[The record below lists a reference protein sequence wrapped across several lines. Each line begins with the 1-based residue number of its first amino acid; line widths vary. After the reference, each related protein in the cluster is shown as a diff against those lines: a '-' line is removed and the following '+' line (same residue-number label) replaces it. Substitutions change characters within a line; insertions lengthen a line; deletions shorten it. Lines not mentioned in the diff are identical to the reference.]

1 MNKAGRPQAH
11 ITVDRKY
18 EIKSIQGRQHTVV
31 RYLAMGTLT
40 QRQIAEIVGMTPTEI
55 SNIANS
61 AIVRKQLALMH
72 GTMGKAAMDTSR
84 YIEEVVVPK
93 ATKLLERIIDDEDED
108 GEMLLNNSLRLR
120 ADVAKTM
127 LSRGGYGET
136 SKVESR
142 GVIAVVDGAAIEDI
156 KQRAAE
162 RKAKEIEMEVTD
174 VTEGSR

>member
-1 MNKAGRPQAH
+1 MNKAGRPPAH

-72 GTMGKAAMDTSR
+72 GTMDKAAMDTSR

-93 ATKLLERIIDDEDED
+93 ATKLLESIIDNEDEK
-108 GEMLLNNSLRLR
+108 GKILEASLRLR

-136 SKVESR
+136 SKVESK

-162 RKAKEIEMEVTD
+162 RRAKEIEMEVTD
-174 VTEGSR
+174 VTESSR